1 VLNPVATSF
10 AGKFPSALYHII
22 PFVKSAL
29 KNWNRIVPAVLNRG
43 IAEACM
49 PGTGSA
55 PGIVP
60 YGADQTVYL
69 VVDSFGSLD
78 AVYREAE
85 FEIADFES
93 VIGDLLSGRFNN
105 PVRVIAFNTLE
116 HWTEDVSAEVAAEIQ
131 SRCDIDG
138 EPVPEHVK
146 DFVNAH
152 GGASGQLALP
162 LI

>member
-1 VLNPVATSF
+1 
-10 AGKFPSALYHII
+10 
-22 PFVKSAL
+22 
-29 KNWNRIVPAVLNRG
+29 
-43 IAEACM
+43 M
-49 PGTGSA
+49 PGTGSS
-55 PGIVP
+55 PEIVP

-78 AVYREAE
+78 TVYREAE

-116 HWTEDVSAEVAAEIQ
+116 HWTKDVSAEVAAEIQ
-131 SRCDIDG
+131 SRCDIDS
-138 EPVPEHVK
+138 EPVPEHVR
-146 DFVNAH
+146 DFVGAR
-152 GGASGQLALP
+152 GGVSGQLALP

>member
-1 VLNPVATSF
+1 
-10 AGKFPSALYHII
+10 
-22 PFVKSAL
+22 
-29 KNWNRIVPAVLNRG
+29 
-43 IAEACM
+43 M
-49 PGTGSA
+49 PGTGSS

-78 AVYREAE
+78 TVYREAE

-116 HWTEDVSAEVAAEIQ
+116 HWTEEVSAQVAAEIQ
-131 SRCDIDG
+131 ARCDIDG
-138 EPVPEHVK
+138 EPVPEHVR
-146 DFVNAH
+146 DFVNIH

-162 LI
+162 FV

>member
-1 VLNPVATSF
+1 LNPVATSF
-10 AGKFPSALYHII
+10 AGKFPSAPYHII
-22 PFVKSAL
+22 LIVKSVL
-29 KNWNRIVPAVLNRG
+29 KNWNRIALAVLNRG

-49 PGTGSA
+49 PGTGSS

-69 VVDSFGSLD
+69 VVDGFGSLD
-78 AVYREAE
+78 TVYREAE

-138 EPVPEHVK
+138 EPVPEHVR
-146 DFVNAH
+146 DFVGAH

>member
-1 VLNPVATSF
+1 
-10 AGKFPSALYHII
+10 
-22 PFVKSAL
+22 
-29 KNWNRIVPAVLNRG
+29 
-43 IAEACM
+43 M
-49 PGTGSA
+49 PGTGSS

-78 AVYREAE
+78 TVYREAE

-93 VIGDLLSGRFNN
+93 LIGDLLSGRFNN
-105 PVRVIAFNTLE
+105 PVRVIAFNTLG
-116 HWTEDVSAEVAAEIQ
+116 HWTEDVSAQVAVEIQ

-138 EPVPEHVK
+138 EPVPEHVR

>member
-1 VLNPVATSF
+1 
-10 AGKFPSALYHII
+10 
-22 PFVKSAL
+22 
-29 KNWNRIVPAVLNRG
+29 
-43 IAEACM
+43 M
-49 PGTGSA
+49 PGTGRS

-78 AVYREAE
+78 TVYREAE

-93 VIGDLLSGRFNN
+93 VIDDLLSGRFNN

-116 HWTEDVSAEVAAEIQ
+116 HWTEDVSAQVAAEIQ

-138 EPVPEHVK
+138 EPVPEHLR

-152 GGASGQLALP
+152 GGASGQLAFP

>member
-1 VLNPVATSF
+1 
-10 AGKFPSALYHII
+10 
-22 PFVKSAL
+22 
-29 KNWNRIVPAVLNRG
+29 
-43 IAEACM
+43 M
-49 PGTGSA
+49 PGTGST

-78 AVYREAE
+78 TVYREAE

-93 VIGDLLSGRFNN
+93 VIGGLLSGRFNN

-116 HWTEDVSAEVAAEIQ
+116 HWTQDVSAEVAAEIQ

-138 EPVPEHVK
+138 EPVPEHVR

-152 GGASGQLALP
+152 GGASGQLVLP
-162 LI
+162 FV

>member
-1 VLNPVATSF
+1 
-10 AGKFPSALYHII
+10 
-22 PFVKSAL
+22 
-29 KNWNRIVPAVLNRG
+29 
-43 IAEACM
+43 M
-49 PGTGSA
+49 PGTGSS

-78 AVYREAE
+78 TVYREAE

-93 VIGDLLSGRFNN
+93 LIGDLLSGRFNN

-116 HWTEDVSAEVAAEIQ
+116 HWTEDVSAQVAVEIQ

-138 EPVPEHVK
+138 EPVPEHVR